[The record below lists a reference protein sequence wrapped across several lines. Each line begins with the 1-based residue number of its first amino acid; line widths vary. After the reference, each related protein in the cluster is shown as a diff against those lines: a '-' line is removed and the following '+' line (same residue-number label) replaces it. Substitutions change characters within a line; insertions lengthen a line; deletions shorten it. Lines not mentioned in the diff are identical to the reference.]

1 MSAPLTVHQFPAFI
15 NMQPSPFGLKLETWL
30 RMNKLPYDVEFS
42 PMKMGPK
49 GKVPFV
55 SFDNQVMGDSELII
69 EALQAKHGLKEEG
82 LNPED
87 KAKGLL
93 VRRMVEEHL
102 YFILVYSRW
111 ADPVGWEPFKKLVFS
126 GVPFF
131 IRGFISNK
139 AHKAMGALLKSQ
151 GIARHTRDEIY
162 QMAEDDLNTLSTILG
177 EGTYFLGDSPTLT
190 DASAYGL
197 LANILYDPTQTR
209 LLEILKKSPNLIQY
223 SERMKSG
230 FWSDASRGGGEKT
243 KFTP

>member
-1 MSAPLTVHQFPAFI
+1 MSASLTVHQFPAFI

-30 RMNKLPYDVEFS
+30 RMHKFSYDVEFS

-55 SFDNQVMGDSELII
+55 SFDDQVMGDSELII
-69 EALQAKHGLKEEG
+69 EALQAKHDLKEDDLSLDE
-82 LNPED
+82 
-87 KAKGLL
+87 KAKGVLI
-93 VRRMVEEHL
+93 RRLVEEHL

-126 GVPFF
+126 GVPFL
-131 IRGFISNK
+131 IRGLISNK

-151 GIARHTRDEIY
+151 GIARHNRDEIY
-162 QMAEDDLNTLSTILG
+162 QMADKDLLSLSASLG
-177 EGTYFLGDSPTLT
+177 ESTYFLGDKATLT

-197 LANILYDPTQTR
+197 IANILYDPTQTR
-209 LLEILKKSPNLIQY
+209 LLEILKKYPNLIQY
-223 SERMKSG
+223 CERMKKE